1 MILFIVINFFYSY
14 FLIGYYALGNSGR
27 AIVDLSIVISQ
38 IGTCNSVI
46 FCFIENNNPFMFLP
60 HCVIHGQLSICNAHN
75 FSKTVN
81 LRYTRAFSP
90 HFARNKF
97 KLFFSILSEVVVFF
111 WSNQKFYDCSVCIVS
126 LNKKVYI
133 TLFLLTHWAYK
144 CVLVNM
150 STYYN

>member
-75 FSKTVN
+75 FSKTV
-81 LRYTRAFSP
+81 
-90 HFARNKF
+90 
-97 KLFFSILSEVVVFF
+97 ILSEVVVFF
-111 WSNQKFYDCSVCIVS
+111 WSNQKLYDCSVCIVS